1 MRFASLSPTVRR
13 TLLATAALIPVAAL
27 AVPAAQAA
35 GADGSTPP
43 TVELSAAHLSGA
55 VGATGD
61 PTTKVTVEQDGTDAD
76 ELTVTASA
84 SSRPSVA
91 GTSDVHVSGK
101 GATRTVS
108 VDARAQGYT
117 DLTLKVTGAD
127 GESATATLHYAAS
140 PKVKQAAATRYLTGA
155 SDASAGVD
163 VGDGHVV
170 VANDEDN
177 TLRLYDG
184 SASGAPLKTWNY
196 DKELG
201 TDKEVDI
208 EGAARVGDTVYW
220 ITSLGNNS
228 DGEFK
233 KDRDT
238 VFTTTVSGSGASAD
252 LAFGDVAHGLREQ
265 LVSWDE
271 DHGGRLGFKAGT
283 AEGKPPKEIDAF
295 NVEGFEFAPGSDST
309 AYVGFRA
316 PLVPPEN
323 GGKALLVPVKN
334 LDDVVAGKDAEFG
347 EPVELDLG
355 GLAVR
360 DLRRNADG
368 RYLILAG
375 TWSEDDDAP
384 QALYEWTGE
393 PGDRPRKALDLPAS
407 DAGNW
412 ESVVAVPDRGDSAA
426 RVRLLTDN
434 GSADLY
440 GDGSEA
446 KDLKHPEWQKSRSTA
461 FALD

>member
-1 MRFASLSPTVRR
+1 MRFASLSPSVRR

-35 GADGSTPP
+35 DAADP
-43 TVELSAAHLSGA
+43 VIKLSAAHLSGA
-55 VGATGD
+55 VGASGD
-61 PTTKVTVEQDGTDAD
+61 PTAKVTVEQDGTDAD
-76 ELTVTASA
+76 DLKVTASA
-84 SSRPSVA
+84 SSKPSVA
-91 GTSDVHVSGK
+91 GTSDVRISGK

-108 VDARAQGYT
+108 VDAQAQGYT

-127 GESATATLHYAAS
+127 GASATATLHYAAS
-140 PKVKQAAATRYLTGA
+140 PDVEHAADARYLTGA

-184 SASGAPLKTWNY
+184 SASGAPVKTWNY

-238 VFTTTVSGSGASAD
+238 VFTTTVSGSGADAD
-252 LAFGDVAHGLREQ
+252 LGFGDVAHGLREQ

-271 DHGGRLGFKAGT
+271 DNGDRLGFKAGT

-323 GGKALLVPVKN
+323 GGKALLVPVKG
-334 LDDVVAGKDAEFG
+334 LDEFVGGADAEFG
-347 EPVELDLG
+347 DPVELDLG

-360 DLRRNADG
+360 DIRRDSDG
-368 RYLILAG
+368 EYLILAG

-384 QALYEWTGE
+384 QALYRWTGK
-393 PGDRPRKALDLPAS
+393 PGDQPEKALGLPAS

-412 ESVVAVPDRGDSAA
+412 ESIAAVRDLGKPDA
-426 RVRLLTDN
+426 RVQLVTDN

-440 GDGSEA
+440 GDGTEA
-446 KDLKHPEWQKSRSTA
+446 KDLEYPEWQKSRSTW
-461 FALD
+461 FRLN